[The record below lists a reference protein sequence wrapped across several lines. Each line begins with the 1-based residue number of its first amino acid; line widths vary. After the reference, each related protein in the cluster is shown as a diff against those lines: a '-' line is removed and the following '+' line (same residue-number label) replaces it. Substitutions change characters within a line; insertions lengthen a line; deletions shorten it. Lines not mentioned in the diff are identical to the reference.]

1 MTTKV
6 IFNIDKNVKAKAQ
19 RKARKQGMTLSS
31 VLNFATRA
39 YVNDSLEIDIIARDL
54 AEARKEIREGKLI
67 PEEEVYRGLGIKIKR

>member
-6 IFNIDKNVKAKAQ
+6 IFNTDKKLKAAAMK
-19 RKARKQGMTLSS
+19 KARGQGITLST

-39 YVNDSLEIDIIARDL
+39 YVDDRMQIDVVARDL

-67 PEEEVYRGLGIKIKR
+67 PAAEVYRRFGIKR